1 MKHRHES
8 FLGSAGLQRLLRPST
23 KPVLFSN
30 SCLQG
35 LNVSAGLL
43 HFSFSLILQFNYTRI
58 RLELTFL
65 FQNGML
71 CSYNEIHPLHLP
83 MG

>member
-1 MKHRHES
+1 MKAFYAQLAFRDYYALPQS
-8 FLGSAGLQRLLRPST
+8 L
-23 KPVLFSN
+23 SN

-35 LNVSAGLL
+35 LSVSAGLL
-43 HFSFSLILQFNYTRI
+43 HFSFSLILQLNYTRI

-71 CSYNEIHPLHLP
+71 CSYNEIHPLPLL